1 MLPSDSG
8 GSTSTSA
15 STGSTGTSWLS
26 SVFDTAKDAVHDLS
40 TELSSFTKFRQRVDE
55 LIRDL
60 KESQA
65 GPTKVGQEQVGRQK
79 FGGGEG
85 AWTEAAGLHKSYEKV
100 ITDLETFSKLLSD
113 CMEAMSI
120 AVLASHKGYE
130 NIDLDVR
137 NRMAAITAET
147 TEHYGGPY
155 DPERAKREGVA
166 GGGADTG
173 GQKPPSGDA
182 GGTI

>member
-8 GSTSTSA
+8 GSTSA
-15 STGSTGTSWLS
+15 STGGTGSSWLS
-26 SVFDTAKDAVHDLS
+26 GVFDTARDAVQDLS

-55 LIRDL
+55 LVRDL

-65 GPTKVGQEQVGRQK
+65 GPTKVGQEQLVRQK
-79 FGGGEG
+79 FGGGDG
-85 AWTEAAGLHKSYEKV
+85 SWTEAAGLYTSYEKV
-100 ITDLETFSKLLSD
+100 IADLESFSKLLSD

-130 NIDLDVR
+130 NIDVDVR

-155 DPERAKREGVA
+155 DPERAKHHGA
-166 GGGADTG
+166 TGGRTETG
-173 GQKPPSGDA
+173 GQKPSHGDA

>member
-1 MLPSDSG
+1 VLPSDSG
-8 GSTSTSA
+8 GSASA
-15 STGSTGTSWLS
+15 SSGVSGTSWLS
-26 SVFDTAKDAVHDLS
+26 GVFDTARDAVQELS
-40 TELSSFTKFRQRVDE
+40 AELSSFTKFRQRIDE

-79 FGGGEG
+79 FGGGDG
-85 AWTEAAGLHKSYEKV
+85 AWTEAAGLHTSYEKV

-137 NRMAAITAET
+137 IRMAAITAET
-147 TEHYGGPY
+147 TDHYSGPY
-155 DPERAKREGVA
+155 DPERAKHRGGSTE
-166 GGGADTG
+166 GGG
-173 GQKPPSGDA
+173 QEPPSGDA

>member
-1 MLPSDSG
+1 MSTSDSG
-8 GSTSTSA
+8 GSTGA
-15 STGSTGTSWLS
+15 TGSFWLS
-26 SVFDTAKDAVHDLS
+26 GVFDAARDAVQDLA

-65 GPTKVGQEQVGRQK
+65 GPEMVGRGQVPRQQ
-79 FGGGEG
+79 FGGGDG
-85 AWTEAAGLHKSYEKV
+85 SWIEAAGLHTSYEKV
-100 ITDLETFSKLLSD
+100 ITDLESFSKLLSD

-137 NRMAAITAET
+137 DRMAAITAET

-155 DPERAKREGVA
+155 DPERAKHHGA
-166 GGGADTG
+166 TGTGGTTATS

>member
-1 MLPSDSG
+1 VLPSESG
-8 GSTSTSA
+8 GSA
-15 STGSTGTSWLS
+15 SSGGSWFS
-26 SVFDTAKDAVHDLS
+26 SVFETARDAVQDLT

-55 LIRDL
+55 LIREL

-65 GPTKVGQEQVGRQK
+65 GPEKVGQEQVARRQ
-79 FGGGEG
+79 FGGGDG
-85 AWTEAAGLHKSYEKV
+85 SWIEAAGLHKSYEKV
-100 ITDLETFSKLLSD
+100 ITDLESFSKLLAD

-120 AVLASHKGYE
+120 AVLASHRGYE
-130 NIDLDVR
+130 NIDLDIR

-155 DPERAKREGVA
+155 DPERAKHHGA
-166 GGGADTG
+166 PGIGGTTATG